1 MQNIRVHEV
10 SSGMMA
16 GTDICDRSGRLLISS
31 GTVLNDSQIR
41 ILKTW
46 GISEITISGNDTSQ
60 PLPNVEVSEEH
71 LIAAK
76 QHIED
81 RFRFNKHEHPPIAE
95 FERLLILREA
105 KEMAEQNAHGR

>member
-1 MQNIRVHEV
+1 MRNIRVHEV

-31 GTVLNDSQIR
+31 GTVLNDAQIR

-46 GISEITISGNDTSQ
+46 GISEITITGDATNQ
-60 PLPNVEVSEEH
+60 PLASIEVSEEH

-81 RFRFNKHEHPPIAE
+81 RFRFNNHEHPSTAE
-95 FERLLILREA
+95 FEKLLILREA
-105 KEMAEQNAHGR
+105 KEMAKKNVH